1 MIIVTNPPC
10 SKALKVQSC
19 ITKYTI
25 TYNTLTN
32 LLATDTLY
40 TFMFFFNLKNN
51 IFKLLLGQDLVS
63 EQANETQETLGA
75 NAIKHFSQSLV
86 LS

>member
-40 TFMFFFNLKNN
+40 TFMFFQLKNN
-51 IFKLLLGQDLVS
+51 IFKFLLGQDLVS

-75 NAIKHFSQSLV
+75 KAIKHFSQSLV

>member
-1 MIIVTNPPC
+1 
-10 SKALKVQSC
+10 
-19 ITKYTI
+19 
-25 TYNTLTN
+25 
-32 LLATDTLY
+32 
-40 TFMFFFNLKNN
+40 MFFQLKNN
-51 IFKLLLGQDLVS
+51 IFKFLLGQDLVS